1 MYGLYRLIH
10 RVAKPLILREME
22 SFPTEPDGEGGF
34 WVHVA
39 SVGELHGVAPFLK
52 RIQGNFP
59 LWVSTTTARGYE
71 QAVRLLGDD
80 ASVFRFPLDHP
91 PLLEKVFAHHPRAL
105 ALVETELWPHLLR
118 EAVRR
123 DVPLFLFNGRIT
135 PRTFHLYRVIGVFGP
150 SLRRFQRLFVQT
162 QWDAWR
168 FWQLGVPRERI
179 RVTGNWKR
187 YFPPVRARVWSRK
200 DLGIPADAPV
210 VLFASLRSR
219 EMELALSVME
229 HLREEVPELRWILAP
244 RHFGWLPELLGR
256 LKQRGF
262 SICRWQEGPD
272 FAGKDVL
279 VVDVLGELVNLYPVA
294 DCVVVGG
301 TFAPYGGHNL
311 MEPVH
316 SGRPVVFG
324 PFTQNVSDMRAEV
337 LRYCAGVQTDGEGL
351 GPLLGHF
358 FQNPAFRE
366 RLVRGVEALRVA
378 GARRVEAIVKE
389 VEGILAPL
397 HT

>member
-1 MYGLYRLIH
+1 MHVLYRLAH
-10 RVAKPLILREME
+10 RVAAPLILREIAP
-22 SFPTEPDGEGGF
+22 FPTEPEGEGGF

-52 RIQGNFP
+52 QIRGVFP

-71 QAVRLLGDD
+71 RAVRLLGEE

-91 PLLEKVFAHHPRAL
+91 PRLSRVFAHRPRAL
-105 ALVETELWPHLLR
+105 ALVETELWPHLLM
-118 EAVRR
+118 EATRR

-135 PRTFHLYRVIGVFGP
+135 PRTFHFYRVLGTFSP
-150 SLRRFQRLFVQT
+150 LLRRFRRLFVQT

-168 FWQLGVPRERI
+168 FWRLGAPRDRL

-187 YFPPVRARVWSRK
+187 YFPPVRSRVWRRE
-200 DLGIPADAPV
+200 DLGIPENAPV

-219 EMELALSVME
+219 EMEVALAAME
-229 HLREEVPELRWILAP
+229 HLRGEVPGLRWILAP
-244 RHFGWLPELLGR
+244 RHFGWLSELLKR
-256 LKQRGF
+256 LEQRGF
-262 SICRWQEGPD
+262 SVRRWREGSVLREE
-272 FAGKDVL
+272 DVL
-279 VVDVLGELVNLYPVA
+279 VVDVLGELVSLYPVA

-324 PFTQNVSDMRAEV
+324 PFTHHVSDMRDEV

-351 GPLLGHF
+351 APLLAHV
-358 FQNPAFRE
+358 FQDPAFRE
-366 RLVRGVEALRVA
+366 RLTRGVQALRAA
-378 GARRVEAIVKE
+378 GARRVEAIVND
-389 VEGILAPL
+389 VEGILAAL
-397 HT
+397 HS